1 MCFLC
6 FDKTTAAFKI
16 TEGKS
21 GPDRVRLVLYQAC
34 LDPFSHLPSPEVSV
48 MPVRTLLLFVMNVVN
63 IVCNFYLFL
72 YLEDKRKENTG
83 IYLQS
88 IIRLFSEH
96 CVIILA
102 VVDRTKERK
111 RKNLIPAR
119 LGIYSIYVFGFHTIA
134 SEVAYN
140 LLTTKV
146 DYH

>member
-1 MCFLC
+1 
-6 FDKTTAAFKI
+6 
-16 TEGKS
+16 
-21 GPDRVRLVLYQAC
+21 
-34 LDPFSHLPSPEVSV
+34 

-63 IVCNFYLFL
+63 IVCNFYLFQ
-72 YLEDKRKENTG
+72 YLEDKRRENTG

-88 IIRLFSEH
+88 IIRVLYS
-96 CVIILA
+96 VIILA

-140 LLTTKV
+140 LLTTQV
-146 DYH
+146 NIIRF

>member
-1 MCFLC
+1 
-6 FDKTTAAFKI
+6 
-16 TEGKS
+16 
-21 GPDRVRLVLYQAC
+21 
-34 LDPFSHLPSPEVSV
+34 
-48 MPVRTLLLFVMNVVN
+48 MPLRTLLLFVMNVVN
-63 IVCNFYLFL
+63 IVCNFYLFQ

-83 IYLQS
+83 ISLQS
-88 IIRLFSEH
+88 IVRVFTELR
-96 CVIILA
+96 VIILA

-146 DYH
+146 SIIEF

>member
-1 MCFLC
+1 
-6 FDKTTAAFKI
+6 
-16 TEGKS
+16 
-21 GPDRVRLVLYQAC
+21 
-34 LDPFSHLPSPEVSV
+34 

-63 IVCNFYLFL
+63 IVCNFYLFQ

-83 IYLQS
+83 IFVIGMFTEL
-88 IIRLFSEH
+88 R
-96 CVIILA
+96 VIILA

-146 DYH
+146 SVIRC

>member
-1 MCFLC
+1 MC
-6 FDKTTAAFKI
+6 FDKITALFPI
-16 TEGKS
+16 TKGKS
-21 GPDRVRLVLYQAC
+21 GPDRLRLVLYQAC
-34 LDPFSHLPSPEVSV
+34 LNPFSHLPSPEVSV

-63 IVCNFYLFL
+63 IVCNFYLFQ
-72 YLEDKRKENTG
+72 YLEDKRRENTG

-88 IIRLFSEH
+88 IIRVLYS
-96 CVIILA
+96 VIILA

-140 LLTTKV
+140 LLTTQV
-146 DYH
+146 NIIRF

>member
-1 MCFLC
+1 
-6 FDKTTAAFKI
+6 
-16 TEGKS
+16 
-21 GPDRVRLVLYQAC
+21 
-34 LDPFSHLPSPEVSV
+34 

-63 IVCNFYLFL
+63 IVCNFYLFQ

-83 IYLQS
+83 ICLQS
-88 IIRLFSEH
+88 IVKVFTELR
-96 CVIILA
+96 VIILA

-111 RKNLIPAR
+111 RKNLLPAR

-146 DYH
+146 SIIEF

>member
-1 MCFLC
+1 
-6 FDKTTAAFKI
+6 
-16 TEGKS
+16 
-21 GPDRVRLVLYQAC
+21 
-34 LDPFSHLPSPEVSV
+34 

-63 IVCNFYLFL
+63 IVCNFYLFQ
-72 YLEDKRKENTG
+72 YLKDKRKENTG
-83 IYLQS
+83 IF
-88 IIRLFSEH
+88 IIRVFTELR
-96 CVIILA
+96 VIILA

-146 DYH
+146 SIIKF